1 MCVEASGTAAVMTP
15 LCALPGKAC
24 SAEAAGSPC
33 IWGGQNH
40 NNPSNAGIDFDQS
53 GASSALLHLDCS
65 VPAWQTWARR
75 SSALL
80 SVIKVILIVAAVVL
94 TTASRTYAAHSGAEC
109 YLHGHR
115 IYVPD
120 GLNYPRQAWAGW
132 GITCR
137 TATPEIAAGSGA
149 IGSDSGER
157 PVEWCGWWMRQHLG
171 GRYGPEFNIARN
183 WLNVGRPID
192 GPRPGAIG
200 VKAHHVFQ
208 VIRVVDRDH
217 VLAISG
223 NDHNDVRT
231 RIRPTSD
238 VIGWR
243 DVTEQNTAA
252 DKPAADTAT
261 TDKTAADKVGS
272 DKSADDA
279 SAQGP

>member
-1 MCVEASGTAAVMTP
+1 
-15 LCALPGKAC
+15 LP
-24 SAEAAGSPC
+24 
-33 IWGGQNH
+33 
-40 NNPSNAGIDFDQS
+40 
-53 GASSALLHLDCS
+53 
-65 VPAWQTWARR
+65 
-75 SSALL
+75 
-80 SVIKVILIVAAVVL
+80 SVIKVILIVAAVVF
-94 TTASRTYAAHSGAEC
+94 TTAHRTYAAHSGAEC

-149 IGSDSGER
+149 IGADSSER

-171 GRYGPEFNIARN
+171 GRYGPEFNVARN
-183 WLNVGRPID
+183 WLNAGRPLD

-200 VKAHHVFQ
+200 IKAHHVFQ

-223 NDHNDVRT
+223 NDHNEVRT
-231 RIRPTSD
+231 RIRLTSD

-243 DVTEQNTAA
+243 DVTEESIAS
-252 DKPAADTAT
+252 DKPAVDTDAT
-261 TDKTAADKVGS
+261 EKTAADKIGS
-272 DKSADDA
+272 DKSANDA
-279 SAQGP
+279 GTELGTEKAP